1 MQLIVVWIINA
12 LALLVLPYIFDS
24 IRVDGIYTALITALA
39 LGLLN
44 TLIRPILILL
54 TLPINILT
62 LGMFTFVINGLLF
75 WFVASFVQGFFVT
88 GFWSAVW
95 GAIVYSVISW
105 ALSALLRARPDK

>member
-1 MQLIVVWIINA
+1 
-12 LALLVLPYIFDS
+12 
-24 IRVDGIYTALITALA
+24 
-39 LGLLN
+39 
-44 TLIRPILILL
+44 
-54 TLPINILT
+54 
-62 LGMFTFVINGLLF
+62 MFTFVINGLLF